1 MVDIRRMRMSD
12 LKAVIEIEE
21 TAFPK
26 PWSLNAFISQL
37 ANDASICL
45 VAVAKKPERVVGYLV
60 VTQFVGVWHILD
72 LAVHQDFQRHYI
84 ATDLLEY
91 FFDLSGREPHRGYCL
106 EVRKSNRGAIKMYE
120 SFGFICSGIR
130 KGYYNDNGEDAL
142 IMWRD
147 SEDML
152 A

>member
-1 MVDIRRMRMSD
+1 MDD
-12 LKAVIEIEE
+12 LESVVKIEE
-21 TAFPK
+21 ASFPK
-26 PWSLNAFISQL
+26 PWSMNAFVTQL
-37 ANDASICL
+37 ANEYSFCL
-45 VAVAKKPERVVGYLV
+45 TAMDEKRLIGYLV
-60 VTQFVGVWHILD
+60 ATQYVGVWHLLD
-72 LAVHQDFQRHYI
+72 LAIHDDYRRGYI
-84 ATDLLEY
+84 ASALLEY
-91 FFDLSGREPHRGYCL
+91 FFEQIGRQQHRGYTL

-130 KGYYNDNGEDAL
+130 KGYYGDNGEDAL

>member
-1 MVDIRRMRMSD
+1 MRLAD
-12 LKAVIEIEE
+12 LGAVVAIEQES
-21 TAFPK
+21 FPK
-26 PWSLNAFISQL
+26 PWSLNAFLGQL
-37 ANDASICL
+37 ANENSL
-45 VAVAKKPERVVGYLV
+45 NYVAEEDGRVIGYLV
-60 VTQFVGVWHILD
+60 VTQFVGVWHLLD
-72 LAVHQDFQRHYI
+72 LAVHQDYRRRYV
-84 ATDLLEY
+84 ATELLEN
-91 FFDLSGREPHRGYCL
+91 FFEESGRKPHRGYTL

-130 KGYYNDNGEDAL
+130 KGYYSDNGEDAL

>member
-1 MVDIRRMRMSD
+1 MAVIRRMKLAD
-12 LKAVIEIEE
+12 IKTVIDIES
-21 TAFPK
+21 TSFPK

-37 ANDASICL
+37 ANENSVCL
-45 VAVAKKPERVVGYLV
+45 VAENDSKTIGYLI
-60 VTQFVGVWHILD
+60 VTQYVGVWHILD
-72 LAVHQDFQRHYI
+72 LAIHTDYRRKYI

-91 FFDLSGREPHRGYCL
+91 FFEKTSHEIHRGYTL

-130 KGYYNDNGEDAL
+130 KGYYTDNGEDAL
-142 IMWRD
+142 IMWKD

>member
-1 MVDIRRMRMSD
+1 MADMRIRRMRLSD
-12 LKAVIEIEE
+12 LKDVTRIEDMS
-21 TAFPK
+21 FPK

-37 ANDASICL
+37 SSESSVCL
-45 VAVAKKPERVVGYLV
+45 VVEDDDRLIGYLV
-60 VTQFVGVWHILD
+60 ATQYVGVWHLLD
-72 LAVHQDFQRHYI
+72 LAIHESYRRRSVASR
-84 ATDLLEY
+84 LLDH
-91 FFDLSGREPHRGYCL
+91 FFEMTGRQQHRGYTL

-130 KGYYNDNGEDAL
+130 KGYYGDNGEDAL

>member
-1 MVDIRRMRMSD
+1 MADITVRPMSMAD
-12 LKAVIEIEE
+12 LKTVIEIEE
-21 TAFPK
+21 LSFPK
-26 PWSLNAFISQL
+26 PWSLDAFISQL
-37 ANDASICL
+37 ANELSVCL
-45 VAVAKKPERVVGYLV
+45 VAESNKKVIGYLIA
-60 VTQFVGVWHILD
+60 TQYVGVWHILD
-72 LAVHQDFQRHYI
+72 LAIHDDFRRSYV
-84 ATDLLEY
+84 ATELLEY
-91 FFDLSGREPHRGYCL
+91 FLEQSGRQQHRGYTL

-130 KGYYNDNGEDAL
+130 KGYYGDNGEDAL